1 MEIIG
6 AQNIIKIKE
15 IVNMSVEAEIDKI
28 LTAARLECDKIKAS
42 SDSSELVGAIENI
55 SAEKKQIAER
65 YKSIVAKS
73 QRDYATKYLALRN
86 ECINGVFD
94 KVRDMLYDFV
104 KSDSYSDYL
113 RKCVENEPKGFV
125 ILLSKSDMRYA
136 DMFDAEC
143 VECDAIK
150 VGGLMLYY
158 EDDRKIV
165 DKSFDS
171 RLASHRGAFLDKYGK
186 LLCGGAM

>member
-65 YKSIVAKS
+65 
-73 QRDYATKYLALRN
+73 
-86 ECINGVFD
+86 
-94 KVRDMLYDFV
+94 
-104 KSDSYSDYL
+104 
-113 RKCVENEPKGFV
+113 
-125 ILLSKSDMRYA
+125 
-136 DMFDAEC
+136 
-143 VECDAIK
+143 
-150 VGGLMLYY
+150 
-158 EDDRKIV
+158 
-165 DKSFDS
+165 
-171 RLASHRGAFLDKYGK
+171 
-186 LLCGGAM
+186 